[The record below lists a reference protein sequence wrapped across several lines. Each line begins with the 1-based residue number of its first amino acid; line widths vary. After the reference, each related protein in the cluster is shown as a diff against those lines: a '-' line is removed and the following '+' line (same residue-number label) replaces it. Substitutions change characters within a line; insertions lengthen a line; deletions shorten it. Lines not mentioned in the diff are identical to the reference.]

1 MKRRLISVGEQGSHV
16 FNQNLRI
23 TQLGKSGRI
32 EDAIKIFSRMS
43 QKNTIT
49 YNSMISAY
57 AKNGRV
63 RDARTIFDKMP
74 RKNLVSWNTMISGYL
89 HNDKIDE
96 AYELF
101 VEMPERDLFSWT
113 LMITCYTRNGEL
125 EKAQELLDSLPCNF
139 KKEAACWN
147 AMIAGYAKEG
157 RYDEA
162 KRLFDEMPIKNL
174 VSWNSMLKGYT
185 QNGEMRLALQ
195 FFNEMHERNVVSWNL
210 MVDGFVE
217 LGDLDFAW
225 EYFKRIP
232 EPNVVSWVTML
243 SGFAKNG
250 KILEAGKLFDQMPTR
265 NVVSWNAMI
274 SAYVQ
279 NCQID
284 EAGKLF
290 DKMPER
296 DSVSWTAMINGLVRV
311 GKLDE
316 ARKILNKMP
325 YKNIA
330 AQTAMISGYTHCR
343 RMDEAVHLFKKM
355 VVKDIVSWNIMITAY
370 AQMGQMDRALKIF
383 EEMGER
389 NLVSWNSLISGFM
402 LNGLYLSALRWQL
415 HHLVVKSG
423 YLNDLL
429 ICNALITM
437 YSKCG
442 RISEAEHVFNGID
455 HADIVSWNSLIGG
468 YALNGCGKEALQ
480 LFQEMAL
487 EGVVPDQVTFIS
499 TLSACSHAGLTDQGL
514 ELFQRMTQ
522 VYGMELLAEHYAC
535 IVDLLGRAGR
545 LDEAFEIVKGMKIK
559 ANAGV
564 WGALLAAC
572 RTHKN
577 LELGKLAAQKLLEF
591 EPDKTS
597 NYVLLSNMH
606 AEAGRWSEVQE
617 VRISMKDTVVREHA
631 LIFSNNLAPILPV
644 NQYGIHLQLDDGLE
658 LSFTGKRRFAKV
670 CLLKEPTSVPPI
682 SELGPDA
689 LLEPMKVDEFNESL
703 HKKKIAIKALLLD
716 QSFISGIGNWIAD
729 ELLCQVSG
737 L

>member
-1 MKRRLISVGEQGSHV
+1 
-16 FNQNLRI
+16 
-23 TQLGKSGRI
+23 
-32 EDAIKIFSRMS
+32 
-43 QKNTIT
+43 
-49 YNSMISAY
+49 
-57 AKNGRV
+57 
-63 RDARTIFDKMP
+63 
-74 RKNLVSWNTMISGYL
+74 
-89 HNDKIDE
+89 
-96 AYELF
+96 
-101 VEMPERDLFSWT
+101 
-113 LMITCYTRNGEL
+113 
-125 EKAQELLDSLPCNF
+125 
-139 KKEAACWN
+139 
-147 AMIAGYAKEG
+147 MIAGYAKEG
-157 RYDEA
+157 RYDKA

-210 MVDGFVE
+210 MVDGFVG

-225 EYFKRIP
+225 EYFKKIP

-250 KILEAGKLFDQMPTR
+250 KILEARKLFDQMPTR

-284 EAGKLF
+284 EASKLF

-330 AQTAMISGYTHCR
+330 AQTAMISGYIQYNKMDEARKIFDEIDTHDVVSWNTMIAGYTHCR

-389 NLVSWNSLISGFM
+389 NLHDGKKPDQSAFASG
-402 LNGLYLSALRWQL
+402 LSSCAIVAALQVGRQL

-499 TLSACSHAGLTDQGL
+499 ILSACSHAGLTDQGL

-545 LDEAFEIVKGMKIK
+545 LDEAFEIVKGIKIK
-559 ANAGV
+559 VNAGV

-617 VRISMKDTVVREHA
+617 YRKRNLPTMLELPEVEAARRALEEHCLGKMIKKAIIADDPKVVDGISPLDFESSIVGKTLISA
-631 LIFSNNLAPILPV
+631 LRKGKNPW
-644 NQYGIHLQLDDGLE
+644 LQLDSPPFP
-658 LSFTGKRRFAKV
+658 SF
-670 CLLKEPTSVPPI
+670 
-682 SELGPDA
+682 
-689 LLEPMKVDEFNESL
+689 
-703 HKKKIAIKALLLD
+703 
-716 QSFISGIGNWIAD
+716 
-729 ELLCQVSG
+729 
-737 L
+737 